1 MERTTGCHKE
11 AGQMS
16 LYGVAPG
23 GEDWARIWKEP
34 RRRANCH
41 GPGGNFSVAREED
54 IRVQVLT
61 SRQSKPGRQPPTGR
75 DRYNQSR
82 SLCA

>member
-1 MERTTGCHKE
+1 MAATNQEV
-11 AGQMS
+11 GQTS
-16 LYGVAPG
+16 LYGVVPG
-23 GEDWARIWKEP
+23 GEDWARIWKEL